1 MSSVF
6 FMVFGVV
13 FVLGTIVLL
22 HEFGHYIAAKAFG
35 VRVEVFS
42 IGFGKRLIGFRKG
55 ETDYRISALPF
66 GGYVRMTGENPLEA
80 RTGDPCEFMS
90 HPRWQRFVI
99 AAAGPAVNIILAVA
113 LLTGVYMVRYEHPA
127 FLDQPAKVGWVLENS
142 PAAKAGIEPGDLVV
156 RIGKMQNPTWED
168 TLYQV
173 LLSPGQPL
181 DVGVQ
186 RGNEILN
193 RRLVPDKVGRDEL
206 GYSGL
211 EPEQQI
217 TVTDLEP
224 NMPAAKAGMKL
235 SDQILAL
242 NGVGVHSVDGL
253 IRRLQQNKE
262 APIEVTVLRQGQE
275 LKFNVTPVLT
285 KGSDGQPQYRIGFMS
300 NLMHVDKLP
309 FREAFAKSIDTN
321 RKSSGLVF
329 QLVEKMVE
337 RRLSMR
343 QMSGPIGIA
352 QASGE
357 AAAQPGWT
365 PLFSLMATISLQ
377 LGIFNLFPIPI
388 LDGGIILLLMLEGL
402 MRRDISVQV
411 KERIYQAAFL
421 FLVLFAMLVIYNDI
435 AKTVVGLGKP

>member
-1 MSSVF
+1 
-6 FMVFGVV
+6 MVFGVV

-22 HEFGHYIAAKAFG
+22 HEFGHYVAAKAFG

-42 IGFGKRLIGFRKG
+42 IGFGKRLVGFRKG
-55 ETDYRISALPF
+55 DTDYRISALPF
-66 GGYVRMTGENPLEA
+66 GGYVRMTGENPLET
-80 RTGDPCEFMS
+80 RSGDPCEFMS
-90 HPRWQRFVI
+90 HPRWQRFII

-142 PAAKAGIEPGDLVV
+142 PAAKAGVEPGDLIV
-156 RIGKMQNPTWED
+156 RIGKVQNPTWED
-168 TLYQV
+168 ALYQV

-181 DVGVQ
+181 DLGVQ

-217 TVTDLEP
+217 TITDMEP
-224 NMPAAKAGMKL
+224 NMPAAKAGMRL
-235 SDQILAL
+235 GDQILAL
-242 NGVGVHSVDGL
+242 NGVAVHSVDGL
-253 IRRLQQNKE
+253 IRRLQQNKD
-262 APIEVTVLRQGQE
+262 APIEVTVLRAAQE
-275 LKFNVTPVLT
+275 LKFTVTPVLS
-285 KGSDGQPQYRIGFMS
+285 KVEGQSQYRIGFMS

-309 FREAFAKSIDTN
+309 FRQAFAKSIETN
-321 RKSSGLVF
+321 QKSSGLVF
-329 QLVEKMVE
+329 LLVQKMVE
-337 RRLSMR
+337 RKLSMR
-343 QMSGPIGIA
+343 QMNGPIGIA

-365 PLFSLMATISLQ
+365 PLFTLMATISLQ

-388 LDGGIILLLMLEGL
+388 LDGGIILLLVLEGL

-421 FLVLFAMLVIYNDI
+421 FLVLFAMLVIYNDV
-435 AKTVVGLGKP
+435 AKTIGGLGKP

>member
-1 MSSVF
+1 
-6 FMVFGVV
+6 MVFGVV

-42 IGFGKRLIGFRKG
+42 IGFGKRLVGFRKG

-80 RTGDPCEFMS
+80 RTGDPHEFMS

-99 AAAGPAVNIILAVA
+99 AAAGPAVNIILAVV
-113 LLTGVYMVRYEHPA
+113 LLAGVYMVRYEHPA
-127 FLDQPAKVGWVLENS
+127 FLDEPAKVGWVLENS
-142 PAAKAGIEPGDLVV
+142 PAAKAGIEQGDLIV
-156 RIGKMQNPTWED
+156 RIGKIQNPTWED
-168 TLYQV
+168 ALYQV

-181 DVGVQ
+181 DLGVQ
-186 RGNEILN
+186 RGSDILN
-193 RRLVPDKVGRDEL
+193 KRLVPDKVGRDEL

-217 TVTDLEP
+217 TITDMEP
-224 NMPAAKAGMKL
+224 NMPAAKAGMRL
-235 SDQILAL
+235 GDQIMAL
-242 NGVGVHSVDGL
+242 NGIPVHSVDGL
-253 IRRLQQNKE
+253 IRRLQENKD
-262 APIEVTVLRQGQE
+262 APIDVAVLRNHQE
-275 LKFNVTPVLT
+275 LKFTVTPVLS
-285 KGSDGQPQYRIGFMS
+285 KVENQSQYRIGFMS

-309 FREAFAKSIDTN
+309 FRQALAKSIETN

-329 QLVEKMVE
+329 QLVEKMVQ
-337 RRLSMR
+337 RKLSMR
-343 QMSGPIGIA
+343 QMNGPIGIA

-365 PLFSLMATISLQ
+365 PLFTLMATISLQ

-388 LDGGIILLLMLEGL
+388 LDGGIILLLFLEGL

-421 FLVLFAMLVIYNDI
+421 FLVLFAMLVIYNDV
-435 AKTVVGLGKP
+435 AKTIVGLGKS

>member
-1 MSSVF
+1 MI
-6 FMVFGVV
+6 FGVV

-55 ETDYRISALPF
+55 DTDYRISALPF
-66 GGYVRMTGENPLEA
+66 GGYVRMTGENPLDS

-90 HPRWQRFVI
+90 HPRWQRFII

-127 FLDQPAKVGWVLENS
+127 FVDEPAKIGWVLEGS
-142 PAAKAGIEPGDLVV
+142 AAAKAGIQPGDLIV
-156 RIGKMQNPTWED
+156 RIGRVQNPTWED
-168 TLYQV
+168 ATYQV
-173 LLSPGQPL
+173 ALSPGQPL
-181 DVGVQ
+181 DVSVQ
-186 RGNEILN
+186 RGNEVLSRSI
-193 RRLVPDKVGRDEL
+193 VPDKVGREEL
-206 GYSGL
+206 GYAGFG
-211 EPEQQI
+211 PEEKI
-217 TVTDLEP
+217 TISQLEP
-224 NMPAAKAGMKL
+224 NMPAAQAGMKPG
-235 SDQILAL
+235 DEILAVD
-242 NGVGVHSVDGL
+242 GVPIHSVPGL
-253 IRRLQQNKE
+253 LRRLQQTKD
-262 APIEVTVLRQGQE
+262 AITTVTVQRGAQQLT
-275 LKFNVTPVLT
+275 FPVHPAFAR
-285 KGSDGQPQYRIGFMS
+285 GSDGKMQYRLGF
-300 NLMHVDKLP
+300 LPADIVKVEKLP
-309 FREAFAKSIDTN
+309 FAQALAKAIESN
-321 RKSSGLVF
+321 RKNSGLVF
-329 QLVEKMVE
+329 QLVEKMLA
-337 RRLSMR
+337 RKLSMR

-365 PLFSLMATISLQ
+365 PLFTLMATISLQ

-435 AKTVVGLGKP
+435 AKTVMGLGKP

>member
-1 MSSVF
+1 
-6 FMVFGVV
+6 MVFGVV

-66 GGYVRMTGENPLEA
+66 GGYVRMTGENPLES

-99 AAAGPAVNIILAVA
+99 AAAGPAVNIILAVV

-142 PAAKAGIEPGDLVV
+142 PAAKGDVQPGDLIV
-156 RIGKMQNPTWED
+156 RIGKIQNPTWED
-168 TLYQV
+168 ALYQV

-181 DVGVQ
+181 DLGVQ

-193 RRLVPDKVGRDEL
+193 RRIVPDKVGRDEL

-217 TVTDLEP
+217 TITDMEP
-224 NMPAAKAGMKL
+224 SMPAAKAGMRL
-235 SDQILAL
+235 GDQILAL
-242 NGVGVHSVDGL
+242 NGVPVHSVDGL
-253 IRRLQQNKE
+253 IRRLQQNKD
-262 APIEVTVLRQGQE
+262 AAIDVTVLRNHQE
-275 LKFNVTPVLT
+275 MKFNVTPILAKVE
-285 KGSDGQPQYRIGFMS
+285 GQPQYRIGFMS

-309 FREAFAKSIDTN
+309 FREAFAKSIETN
-321 RKSSGLVF
+321 EKSSGLVF
-329 QLVEKMVE
+329 QLVEKMVQ
-337 RRLSMR
+337 RKLSMR
-343 QMSGPIGIA
+343 QMNGPIGIA

-357 AAAQPGWT
+357 AASQPGWT

-388 LDGGIILLLMLEGL
+388 LDGGIILLLVLEGL

-421 FLVLFAMLVIYNDI
+421 FLVLFAMLVIYNDV
-435 AKTVVGLGKP
+435 AKTIGGLGKP